1 MGIDLSTLK
10 RGNHL
15 LQEQT
20 GNTKK
25 KIGRKK
31 IEDEATKYTEKVVTY
46 LTKSQKANIE
56 KICKEKNLNLAQYFR
71 LILIENSNIN
81 NEEF

>member
-1 MGIDLSTLK
+1 MGLDLSTLK

-20 GNTKK
+20 NNSKK

-31 IEDEATKYTEKVVTY
+31 IEDETIKYTEKVVTY

-81 NEEF
+81 NEEY